1 MTNKIKDILKT
12 HKYLLLSFFL
22 PVLLLE
28 GIVIAEKIQPFGSES
43 FLIVD
48 ALHQYLPFFADYQ
61 EKLKSMDSM
70 FYSFHAGL
78 GYNFLGLWAYYLA
91 SPLNLVIT
99 LVSKSMLTMILSHLY
114 VLKIALCCFTAAFYF
129 RKRRGKDEISI
140 VAFGMAYGLCSYM
153 VGYSWNIMWMEVMMM
168 LPLILYG
175 IDKLIKEHDGRLYC
189 FALFIS
195 LWCNFYMSYM
205 TCLFLILWYLLYSH
219 KNVKEFFTNGFRF
232 AGYSLLSGAMAA
244 VVLLPAYLGIMQ
256 TSSAKLQFPKELW
269 YGTFGNLFSRH
280 FLGTTPLTMAVDDSK
295 INLYCGILTLL
306 MAGFY
311 LAVREIRLIDKIRRL
326 LLLVFLFFSF
336 NMPVLGYV
344 WHGFHDQYGIPNR
357 FAFLYIFALLAMAYE
372 GYCVLVRGKRKV
384 SLWIYFAVILCGIL
398 IGITMKTSTVKLEM
412 KTVYATVAA
421 IAVYKENAAGNVSS
435 VIYSVQKLSGKT
447 WKTVA
452 TGLAGV
458 AKNSYVVTTGLAA
471 GTYRVVANAASG
483 EILYFI
489 NANQKASDSY
499 GTSKKKAKE
508 IKRKKSKKQVFLSNE
523 STSKTHWYKIK
534 VKKTGMT
541 YIDITG
547 LGNKSKISVTVTG
560 AARLKNKTISKGF
573 RIYGKAKKGTYYIKI
588 KKGSKGTSGYQVKYT
603 K

>member
-28 GIVIAEKIQPFGSES
+28 GIAIAEKIQPFGSES

-91 SPLNLVIT
+91 SPLNLVIA

-232 AGYSLLSGAMAA
+232 AGYSLLSGVMAA

>member
-28 GIVIAEKIQPFGSES
+28 GIAIAEKIQPFGSES

-91 SPLNLVIT
+91 SPLNLVIA

-205 TCLFLILWYLLYSH
+205 TCLFLILWYLLYPH
-219 KNVKEFFTNGFRF
+219 KNIKDFLQMDSALQDIHCYLEQWQQLCYCQLTLGSCRHPQPNYNFQKNYG
-232 AGYSLLSGAMAA
+232 MEH
-244 VVLLPAYLGIMQ
+244 LGICF
-256 TSSAKLQFPKELW
+256 LDI
-269 YGTFGNLFSRH
+269 
-280 FLGTTPLTMAVDDSK
+280 FLGQH
-295 INLYCGILTLL
+295 
-306 MAGFY
+306 
-311 LAVREIRLIDKIRRL
+311 RLRWR
-326 LLLVFLFFSF
+326 
-336 NMPVLGYV
+336 
-344 WHGFHDQYGIPNR
+344 
-357 FAFLYIFALLAMAYE
+357 
-372 GYCVLVRGKRKV
+372 
-384 SLWIYFAVILCGIL
+384 
-398 IGITMKTSTVKLEM
+398 
-412 KTVYATVAA
+412 
-421 IAVYKENAAGNVSS
+421 
-435 VIYSVQKLSGKT
+435 
-447 WKTVA
+447 
-452 TGLAGV
+452 
-458 AKNSYVVTTGLAA
+458 
-471 GTYRVVANAASG
+471 
-483 EILYFI
+483 
-489 NANQKASDSY
+489 
-499 GTSKKKAKE
+499 
-508 IKRKKSKKQVFLSNE
+508 
-523 STSKTHWYKIK
+523 
-534 VKKTGMT
+534 
-541 YIDITG
+541 
-547 LGNKSKISVTVTG
+547 
-560 AARLKNKTISKGF
+560 
-573 RIYGKAKKGTYYIKI
+573 
-588 KKGSKGTSGYQVKYT
+588 
-603 K
+603 

>member
-28 GIVIAEKIQPFGSES
+28 GIAIAEKIQPFGSES

-91 SPLNLVIT
+91 SPLNLVIA

-219 KNVKEFFTNGFRF
+219 NNVKEFLQMDS
-232 AGYSLLSGAMAA
+232 ALQDIHC
-244 VVLLPAYLGIMQ
+244 YLEQWQRLCYCQLTLGSCRHPQPNYNFQKNYGMEHLEIC
-256 TSSAKLQFPKELW
+256 FPDI
-269 YGTFGNLFSRH
+269 
-280 FLGTTPLTMAVDDSK
+280 FLGQH
-295 INLYCGILTLL
+295 
-306 MAGFY
+306 
-311 LAVREIRLIDKIRRL
+311 RLRWR
-326 LLLVFLFFSF
+326 
-336 NMPVLGYV
+336 
-344 WHGFHDQYGIPNR
+344 
-357 FAFLYIFALLAMAYE
+357 
-372 GYCVLVRGKRKV
+372 
-384 SLWIYFAVILCGIL
+384 
-398 IGITMKTSTVKLEM
+398 
-412 KTVYATVAA
+412 
-421 IAVYKENAAGNVSS
+421 
-435 VIYSVQKLSGKT
+435 
-447 WKTVA
+447 
-452 TGLAGV
+452 
-458 AKNSYVVTTGLAA
+458 
-471 GTYRVVANAASG
+471 
-483 EILYFI
+483 
-489 NANQKASDSY
+489 
-499 GTSKKKAKE
+499 
-508 IKRKKSKKQVFLSNE
+508 
-523 STSKTHWYKIK
+523 
-534 VKKTGMT
+534 
-541 YIDITG
+541 
-547 LGNKSKISVTVTG
+547 
-560 AARLKNKTISKGF
+560 
-573 RIYGKAKKGTYYIKI
+573 
-588 KKGSKGTSGYQVKYT
+588 
-603 K
+603 

>member
-91 SPLNLVIT
+91 SPLNLVIA

-458 AKNSYVVTTGLAA
+458 AKNNYVVTTGLAA

-547 LGNKSKISVTVTG
+547 LGNRSKISVTVTG

>member
-28 GIVIAEKIQPFGSES
+28 GIAIAEKIQPFGSES

-91 SPLNLVIT
+91 SPLNLVIA

-280 FLGTTPLTMAVDDSK
+280 FLGTTPLTTAVDDSK

-398 IGITMKTSTVKLEM
+398 IGITMKTSTVKVEM

-421 IAVYKENAAGNVSS
+421 IAVYMICSHY
-435 VIYSVQKLSGKT
+435 IRRRFSG
-447 WKTVA
+447 
-452 TGLAGV
+452 
-458 AKNSYVVTTGLAA
+458 
-471 GTYRVVANAASG
+471 
-483 EILYFI
+483 
-489 NANQKASDSY
+489 
-499 GTSKKKAKE
+499 
-508 IKRKKSKKQVFLSNE
+508 RKYLQ
-523 STSKTHWYKIK
+523 H
-534 VKKTGMT
+534 
-541 YIDITG
+541 
-547 LGNKSKISVTVTG
+547 
-560 AARLKNKTISKGF
+560 
-573 RIYGKAKKGTYYIKI
+573 
-588 KKGSKGTSGYQVKYT
+588 
-603 K
+603 

>member
-28 GIVIAEKIQPFGSES
+28 GIAIAEKIQPFGSES

-61 EKLKSMDSM
+61 EKLKSMDSI

-91 SPLNLVIT
+91 SPLNLVIA

-140 VAFGMAYGLCSYM
+140 VAFGIAYGLCSYM

-232 AGYSLLSGAMAA
+232 AGYSLLSGVMAA

-452 TGLAGV
+452 TGLAG
-458 AKNSYVVTTGLAA
+458 ATKNNYVVTTGLAA

>member
-28 GIVIAEKIQPFGSES
+28 GIAIAEKIQPFGSES

-336 NMPVLGYV
+336 NMPILGYV

-421 IAVYKENAAGNVSS
+421 IAVYKENAAGNVSG

-452 TGLAGV
+452 TGLTGV
-458 AKNSYVVTTGLAA
+458 AKNNYVVTTGLAA

>member
-28 GIVIAEKIQPFGSES
+28 GIAIAEKIQPFGSES

-91 SPLNLVIT
+91 SPLNLVIA

-219 KNVKEFFTNGFRF
+219 NNVKEFFTNGFRF

>member
-28 GIVIAEKIQPFGSES
+28 GIAIAEKIQPFGSES

-91 SPLNLVIT
+91 SPLNLVIA

-232 AGYSLLSGAMAA
+232 AGYSLLSGVMAA

-421 IAVYKENAAGNVSS
+421 IAVYKENSAGNVSS
-435 VIYSVQKLSGKT
+435 VTYSVQKLSGKT

-452 TGLAGV
+452 TGLSGV
-458 AKNSYVVTTGLAA
+458 AKNNYVVTTGLAA